1 MKRLLFSFLSIAAFT
16 AVVRAQPAPTP
27 AEPAP
32 PADQPTPPPGEPVT
46 PPPPPPAEPKPEP
59 KPVPK
64 AEPPPAVQS
73 KWTTTFY
80 GFVEGDLLFDTVQGP
95 TEGLGNGALPRPAM
109 GATPSA
115 YTAAHNQFTTTARNS
130 RIGFRITAP
139 AMGDVKVS
147 GQVEADFNGNQPPGI
162 SEASLF
168 TNATMRLRQANVK
181 IETPVVDILIGQSW
195 NLFGWQPVTQAGSV
209 QFQGLPGEINS
220 RSQQLRLTK
229 VIKAGDIAIEAA
241 IAATRPGQR
250 NGGMPDGQA
259 GLKISYDAL
268 KAFHIVGSSGSA
280 LDSAAVGVSV
290 IGRRFAVA
298 EFKATPVDD
307 VKKNGYGIAA
317 NALLP
322 IVPAT
327 KESRANALTLEGEFI
342 TGGAIADLYTGLSGG
357 VGQPALPNPMGT
369 TPAPVYTPNFDNGL
383 VIFKQDGTLHP
394 VRWQSYAA
402 GLQYFLPPSGKVGIV
417 LNYSHISSENAHAFG
432 AANRVFDKQD
442 FFDAN
447 LFFDVTPSVRIGADV
462 VWLKQTYVDG
472 LEAPDYRGQFAGLFI
487 F

>member
-1 MKRLLFSFLSIAAFT
+1 
-16 AVVRAQPAPTP
+16 
-27 AEPAP
+27 
-32 PADQPTPPPGEPVT
+32 
-46 PPPPPPAEPKPEP
+46 
-59 KPVPK
+59 
-64 AEPPPAVQS
+64 
-73 KWTTTFY
+73 
-80 GFVEGDLLFDTVQGP
+80 
-95 TEGLGNGALPRPAM
+95 
-109 GATPSA
+109 
-115 YTAAHNQFTTTARNS
+115 
-130 RIGFRITAP
+130 
-139 AMGDVKVS
+139 
-147 GQVEADFNGNQPPGI
+147 
-162 SEASLF
+162 
-168 TNATMRLRQANVK
+168 
-181 IETPVVDILIGQSW
+181 
-195 NLFGWQPVTQAGSV
+195 
-209 QFQGLPGEINS
+209 
-220 RSQQLRLTK
+220 
-229 VIKAGDIAIEAA
+229 
-241 IAATRPGQR
+241 
-250 NGGMPDGQA
+250 
-259 GLKISYDAL
+259 
-268 KAFHIVGSSGSA
+268 
-280 LDSAAVGVSV
+280 V